1 MEDPVWSVLILLS
14 CGLAFTLYCIYYIL
28 RLAHK
33 EVKNGEMDLQGG
45 GNPVQTRGQLK
56 KEVKNET
63 SKSDTINHKSKH

>member
-45 GNPVQTRGQLK
+45 GEIPSRQEDN
-56 KEVKNET
+56 
-63 SKSDTINHKSKH
+63 